1 MQLRWSFWILWVIV
15 NAITSFFWA
24 VFLGNSLPYLAGILS
39 GVVCFIVFYTLL
51 DGYLAK
57 HQHFSGQRALVRGVY
72 IKAGLQVLNLF
83 AINNLPPFIPEIWA
97 GSAAIML
104 VDKLVHESDSFL
116 FALLT
121 TLLTGAFL
129 SVIVGAI
136 SLVIWVCTTDKAKPK
151 N

>member
-1 MQLRWSFWILWVIV
+1 MQLRWSFWILWVVV
-15 NAITSFFWA
+15 NAVASFFWA
-24 VFLGNSLPYLAGILS
+24 VFLGNSLSYLAGILT
-39 GVVCFIVFYTLL
+39 GIACFIVFYTFV

-57 HQHFSGQRALVRGVY
+57 HQHFAGQRALVRGVY
-72 IKAGLQVLNLF
+72 IKAGLQLLNLL
-83 AINNLPPFIPEIWA
+83 AINDLSPFIPEVWA

-104 VDKLVHESDSFL
+104 VDKLIYESDSFL

-136 SLVIWVCTTDKAKPK
+136 SVAIWAIIKDQTKL
-151 N
+151 NN